1 MVYVCSLRT
10 LAGWLGTSVRVVA
23 WVASSLVAVLAGP
36 GCAVAVFCERSY
48 GGVRWKLY
56 LPMNDPARNIVSHYQ
71 AISQQS
77 NVDFQPLID
86 HFSAI
91 EYITKYA
98 TKAEKGS

>member
-1 MVYVCSLRT
+1 MPYCRFHFPQQPREVNDRAYF
-10 LAGWLGTSVRVVA
+10 
-23 WVASSLVAVLAGP
+23 
-36 GCAVAVFCERSY
+36 FCERSY